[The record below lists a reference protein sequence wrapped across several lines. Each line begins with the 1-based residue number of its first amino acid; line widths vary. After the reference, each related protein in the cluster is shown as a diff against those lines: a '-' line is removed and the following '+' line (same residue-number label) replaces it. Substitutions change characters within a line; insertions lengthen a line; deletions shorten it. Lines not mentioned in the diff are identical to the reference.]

1 MLNRLKIIW
10 EWVKGACVIIV
21 LLMILSGIISGMYF
35 GEYDKGLFHLAMYYV
50 FFAQENG
57 GIKVVIKEVRKDE
70 KSENKVEPIQSN
82 KRL

>member
-35 GEYDKGLFHLAMYYV
+35 GEYDKGLFYLAMYYA
-50 FFAQENG
+50 FFVQENG
-57 GIKVVIKEVRKDE
+57 SIKVVIKEWGKDGKHGNE
-70 KSENKVEPIQSN
+70 IE
-82 KRL
+82 

>member
-35 GEYDKGLFHLAMYYV
+35 GEYDKGLCYLAMYYV
-50 FFAQENG
+50 FFVQESG
-57 GIKVVIKEVRKDE
+57 GIKVVIKEWEKDG
-70 KSENKVEPIQSN
+70 KHGNKIE
-82 KRL
+82 

>member
-35 GEYDKGLFHLAMYYV
+35 EEYDKGLFYLAMYYV
-50 FFAQENG
+50 FFVQENG
-57 GIKVVIKEVRKDE
+57 GIKVVIKEWEKDGNNG
-70 KSENKVEPIQSN
+70 NKIE
-82 KRL
+82 

>member
-35 GEYDKGLFHLAMYYV
+35 EEYDKGLFYLAMYYV
-50 FFAQENG
+50 FFVQENG
-57 GIKVVIKEVRKDE
+57 GKKWW
-70 KSENKVEPIQSN
+70 
-82 KRL
+82 

>member
-35 GEYDKGLFHLAMYYV
+35 GEYDKGLFYLAMYYV
-50 FFAQENG
+50 FFVQENG
-57 GIKVVIKEVRKDE
+57 CIKVVIKEWEKDGNYRNTIE
-70 KSENKVEPIQSN
+70 
-82 KRL
+82 